1 MQVPEGWSIEKF
13 GNFAEFRNGLNF
25 RKSSIGESVKIVGVS
40 DFQSY
45 STLEDFSNLET
56 INVENKLNDN
66 DLLIDNDLLFV
77 RSNGNRKLIGR
88 CLFFPKVNEKLSF
101 SGFTIRARIFR
112 QDLLPKYISNLFRT
126 NYAKNQ
132 IQLEG
137 RGTNISNLNQQI
149 LSNFQ
154 FPFPPHAEQEKIA
167 EILSTWDHAIE
178 QTERLKANA
187 ETHKQALMQQLLT
200 GKKRFPE
207 FEGEWRKVRLSDYVA
222 ISNAK
227 TTINDELPIITSS
240 RKGIFLQEDYFKK
253 QVASTNNIGYKI
265 VPRGFITYRSMSD
278 DGIFVFNRQN
288 ILDNTMVSPAY
299 GVFQFI
305 NINADFALELIN
317 SSNMLFEF
325 NKLSQGGTRISLKTN
340 SFKEIYIKV
349 PSLEEQQKIAAV
361 LNTADREI
369 ELLAQK
375 LDYLKTEKRALMQ
388 QLLTGKRRVKVD
400 G

>member
-1 MQVPEGWSIEKF
+1 MRVPEGWEKTRLKNIADITSGATPLRSNPKYWLDGEIPWVTTAEIKFNTILYTEEKITSEALKETSIKLYPIDTLLMAMYGQGVTRGKVAKLGVKATTNQACAAILLDNQQYCIDYFFHYLIFNYEKI
-13 GNFAEFRNGLNF
+13 RGL
-25 RKSSIGESVKIVGVS
+25 
-40 DFQSY
+40 
-45 STLEDFSNLET
+45 SNLG
-56 INVENKLNDN
+56 
-66 DLLIDNDLLFV
+66 
-77 RSNGNRKLIGR
+77 S
-88 CLFFPKVNEKLSF
+88 
-101 SGFTIRARIFR
+101 
-112 QDLLPKYISNLFRT
+112 Q
-126 NYAKNQ
+126 
-132 IQLEG
+132 
-137 RGTNISNLNQQI
+137 SNLNLGI
-149 LSNFQ
+149 IGSLIITI
-154 FPFPPHAEQEKIA
+154 PPLAEQEKIA

-369 ELLAQK
+369 ELLAEK
-375 LDYLKTEKRALMQ
+375 LDHLKTEKRALMQ
-388 QLLTGKRRVKVD
+388 QLLTGKRRVKVA
-400 G
+400 